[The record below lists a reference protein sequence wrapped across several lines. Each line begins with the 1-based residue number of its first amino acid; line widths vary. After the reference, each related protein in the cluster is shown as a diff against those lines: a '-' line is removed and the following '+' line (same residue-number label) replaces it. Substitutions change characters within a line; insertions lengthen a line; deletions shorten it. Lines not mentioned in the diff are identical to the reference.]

1 MKFGNRP
8 SRMLIVLVALSALLP
23 VLAALQYYWLG
34 QVSQGAS
41 ERLESTLRT
50 SATQFRHD
58 FNRELIRAYLTFLID
73 PSSPPDDLASYHT
86 ERWHRWEQTAPNSRL
101 ISDVFV
107 VSFDEQ
113 GQPRLSHLNPT
124 TGRLDKNEWVGEFAS
139 LRDRFVIK
147 RDGSST
153 SRPSLESFAEEIPA
167 LLIPFPFQPAGK
179 ESNQTPPLPNGFT
192 IVKLDLKYLQ
202 TEFIPALVQRH
213 FFGASHTDY
222 DLAIVRIRDPKRMI
236 YSTRPAADFSTSD
249 VSLRILGL
257 ESDEIRAF
265 LHSEG
270 EMATG
275 PKQPVTRTMRLIN
288 LTPPTATASGSS
300 PEDGHWRLQIRH
312 HAGSLAA
319 AVSSA
324 RRRNLVI
331 SFGILVL
338 LAAGIFMTVLSTWR
352 AQRLAQQQI
361 NFVAGVTHELRTP
374 LAVICSAGEN
384 LADGIVDHPGKAAH
398 YGRVIH
404 TEGRR
409 LAEMIEQVLEFAG
422 AHTDRPLYQFRSTD
436 MANVVAG
443 AIAACQTQMQEKNFA
458 VETLIDQNL
467 PGVQGDEA
475 ALKRAVQNLIGNA
488 IKYDSRNRW
497 VRISAHASTGKR
509 LVELQIIVEDR
520 GPGISSN
527 DIGHIFEPF
536 YRGQDAIASQI
547 EGSGIGLSLVKQI
560 IEAHGGKVTVKS
572 IPGMGSAFTLHLPV
586 DSEGNG
592 S

>member
-1 MKFGNRP
+1 
-8 SRMLIVLVALSALLP
+8 MLIVLISLSALLP

-41 ERLESTLRT
+41 ERLESTLRA

-58 FNRELIRAYLTFLID
+58 FNRELIRAYLNFLID
-73 PSSPPDDLASYHT
+73 PSAPPDDLASYHT
-86 ERWHRWEQTAPNSRL
+86 QRWQRWKQTAPNSRL
-101 ISDVFV
+101 ISYVFV

-124 TGRLDKNEWVGEFAS
+124 TGRLDANEWVGEFAS
-139 LRDRFVIK
+139 LRDRFVI
-147 RDGSST
+147 RRADSST
-153 SRPSLESFAEEIPA
+153 SRPPLESFAEEIPA
-167 LLIPFPFQPAGK
+167 LLIPFPFQPVGK
-179 ESNQTPPLPNGFT
+179 GSKTPPLPNGFT

-213 FFGASHTDY
+213 FFDGSHTDY
-222 DLAIVRIRDPKRMI
+222 DLAIVSIRDPKHII
-236 YSTRPAADFSTSD
+236 YSTRPASDFSTSD

-270 EMATG
+270 EMATD

-288 LTPPTATASGSS
+288 LTPPTAAASASS

-324 RRRNLVI
+324 RRRNLAI

-384 LADGIVDHPGKAAH
+384 LADGIVDNPGKAAH
-398 YGRVIH
+398 YGRVIYN
-404 TEGRR
+404 EGRR

-422 AHTDRPLYQFRSTD
+422 AHTDRPLYQFRNTD
-436 MANVVAG
+436 MADVIAG
-443 AIAACQTQMQEKNFA
+443 AIASCQTQMLEKNFA
-458 VETLIDQNL
+458 VETFIDQNL
-467 PGVQGDEA
+467 PGVHGDEA
-475 ALKRAVQNLIGNA
+475 ALKRAFQNLIGNA
-488 IKYDSRNRW
+488 IKYDGRNRW
-497 VRISAHASTGKR
+497 AGISAHASTGR
-509 LVELQIIVEDR
+509 RPVELQITVEDR

-547 EGSGIGLSLVKQI
+547 KGSGIGLSLVKQI

-572 IPGMGSAFTLHLPV
+572 TPGIGSVFTLHLPV
-586 DSEGNG
+586 DSE
-592 S
+592 SSS